1 MSVPSDYRSLD
12 ALNWPLLRGLR
23 FDHGGPVDDFIQR
36 RALDDKRELLRQTWV
51 KFAPASL
58 EPIGFV
64 SFSNSSI
71 PAADSDKAF
80 SGLDYPAVLLAFI
93 GVREELRGMGLG
105 SAMLAEWLSSF
116 ASVNNKTGCRIM
128 KVYPTSIDLAE
139 GFYKKLGFHYIGKR
153 PHIDQVSIAMFVP
166 LTRYRS
172 IKLSQGTNPHG
183 QAD

>member
-1 MSVPSDYRSLD
+1 MSIPSDYLSLD
-12 ALNWPLLRGLR
+12 ADNWPRLRQLR

-36 RALDDKRELLRQTWV
+36 RALNDKYELLRQTWI
-51 KFAPASL
+51 KFHPVSG
-58 EPIGFV
+58 EPLGFV

-71 PAADSDKAF
+71 PAAVSDKAF
-80 SGLDYPAVLLAFI
+80 SGVDYPAVLLAFI
-93 GVREELRGMGLG
+93 GVREELRFRGFG

-172 IKLSQGTNPHG
+172 IKLFQGTNPHG